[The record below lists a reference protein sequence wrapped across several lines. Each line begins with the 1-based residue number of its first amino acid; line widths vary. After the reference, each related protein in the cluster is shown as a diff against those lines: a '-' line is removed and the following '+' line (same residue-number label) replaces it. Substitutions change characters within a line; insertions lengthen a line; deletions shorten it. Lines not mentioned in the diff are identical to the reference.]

1 MSNSG
6 ELTINNPAIGE
17 TVTDGTIMWTVSKDL
32 SLSGGIIKGQ
42 FYTANSYDFVD
53 IMAGPKGTYSG
64 ASLHLLG
71 KDFGKG
77 YDGFFQLSA
86 IDSPINIIKLEGG
99 PDRSLTWANN
109 DLAGSAIAAK
119 NLATNG
125 YIKYASELLIQWGRL
140 FIPVNTNNANNILP
154 ISFNSKAI
162 GVGNIAYVDGNESST
177 VRAINIDVL
186 FNNKTIKTVLES
198 VEHTGDVYVNYIT
211 IGY

>member
-1 MSNSG
+1 MITKYLKIKDHIYTESDSRLMIKGANWG
-6 ELTINNPAIGE
+6 EAGSALTLYTPQYSST
-17 TVTDGTIMWTVSKDL
+17 TVQGGFDL
-32 SLSGGIIKGQ
+32 STDLGNNIGNYKLKGR
-42 FYTANSYDFVD
+42 TN
-53 IMAGPKGTYSG
+53 G
-64 ASLHLLG
+64 
-71 KDFGKG
+71 
-77 YDGFFQLSA
+77 
-86 IDSPINIIKLEGG
+86 
-99 PDRSLTWANN
+99 SLTWNNN
-109 DLAGSAIAAK
+109 DLAGAAIAVK

-125 YIKYASELLIQWGRL
+125 YIKYASELLIQWGRI